1 MNTEALFTS
10 ETITILKTKGF
21 EPLMPP
27 ELKAKLTLALKQ
39 LDIEL
44 FKEKPEEIKKK
55 RD

>member
-1 MNTEALFTS
+1 
-10 ETITILKTKGF
+10 
-21 EPLMPP
+21 MPP

-55 RD
+55 MRLKETFLTQRAATSSA